1 MGIMRRILIVSYCV
15 IAVMLTWPIL
25 LLNLRMY
32 YPSSAEYAYDRVG
45 SDVVPQ
51 LNFIGSALKAGAGEQ
66 MQGLFPEGYFFTH
79 ALYGLG
85 WVEVGL
91 RQPDGAP
98 LRAEALQKA
107 RWTLERLD
115 SPAGRAAF
123 SASLDPPYGVFYVG
137 WSSWLRGGALMLQ
150 APNERDPTEATRFQA
165 DCAALAQAFDAS
177 PTPFLSAYPGQ
188 AWPVDSV
195 VAVAALSLHD
205 ALFPPSYR
213 SSYRSIIARW
223 ELAARERLDPATG
236 LLPHRADSK
245 TGQALEGARGSS
257 QSVIQRFLVEI
268 DPEWGRQ
275 QYALFRQQFVAPF
288 LGVPGVLEYPSGV
301 AGRGDVDSGPLVAGF
316 SASATVVEMGAALVH
331 GDRAVADPL
340 INASEVVGLPI
351 SWGGEKRY
359 AFGLLQV
366 GDAFLVWSKTARP
379 WLAPQAVVS
388 LEPVGVWWW
397 RWPWHGLALVLM
409 LVLWCPMWFWRLKG
423 NSLSSR
429 RF

>member
-1 MGIMRRILIVSYCV
+1 MLKILYGVV
-15 IAVMLTWPIL
+15 ALLLTWTIL

-32 YPSSAEYAYDRVG
+32 YPRSADYAYDRVG
-45 SDVVPQ
+45 SDVAPQ
-51 LNFIGSALKAGAGEQ
+51 LEFIGAALRAGAGEQ

-79 ALYGLG
+79 ALYGLA

-107 RWTLERLD
+107 RWALERLD

-123 SASLDPPYGVFYVG
+123 SPSLDPPYGVFYVG
-137 WSSWLRGGALMLQ
+137 WNSWLRGGALMLQ
-150 APNERDPTEATRFQA
+150 APAERDPTEAARFQA

-177 PTPFLSAYPGQ
+177 PAPFLSAYPGQ

-195 VAVAALSLHD
+195 VAVAALRLHD
-205 ALFPPSYR
+205 ALFLPRYNST
-213 SSYRSIIARW
+213 IERW
-223 ELAARERLDPATG
+223 ELAVRERLDPATG

-316 SASATVVEMGAALVH
+316 SASATVVALGAAQIH
-331 GDRAVADPL
+331 GDRAAADPL

-351 SWGGEKRY
+351 GWGGEKRY
-359 AFGLLQV
+359 ALGLLPV

-379 WLAPQAVVS
+379 WLAPQAAVP

-397 RWPWHGLALVLM
+397 RWPWHGVTLVLI
-409 LVLWCPMWFWRLKG
+409 VLLGLPMWSTL
-423 NSLSSR
+423 
-429 RF
+429 RFKHPGA